1 VTRALIF
8 FAAFFGAIV
17 VPQLVAHGLN
27 YLYPAQPRFG
37 ENEGALRATPAGF
50 ADPSLIFGPSVR
62 RELMQDARPAYPQ
75 VLGGAEVAQ
84 FGLTATGASVTAAR
98 FASSDAATQARYAL
112 FRMLGKVN
120 TEEDAQGFYHFAW
133 PQSGHSAIAGSAGRT
148 FMMWVAPDR
157 DSVQRLRAESRA
169 FQDLVP
175 PPRTGVGGVVDAVR
189 GWRPAMYIAPIG
201 LYTLFVAWLFLRLV
215 VWATEV
221 APQPVASA
229 AGAQVLKERLLG
241 VRFLNSPITIGAGKA
256 ENQLVVDWKYA
267 DATWADHARAHGMRK
282 SHRLILELDEA
293 TRTVRCRE
301 FHTESGWDAGS
312 GGASI
317 QWKASWEIVFYQ
329 YEHERVFGLQ
339 IGPDGKLAPALSYA
353 YTFDL
358 REMKNPII
366 AAVSAAGWRWRQVFF
381 FSPAWLRWLHG

>member
-27 YLYPAQPRFG
+27 YLYPAQPTFG
-37 ENEGALRATPAGF
+37 EDEGALRATPSGF
-50 ADPSLIFGPSVR
+50 TDPSLVFGTSVH
-62 RELMQDARPAYPQ
+62 RELMQDARPVYPQ

-84 FGLTATGASVTAAR
+84 FGLTANGASVTAAR
-98 FASSDAATQARYAL
+98 FATSDAATQARYAL

-120 TEEDAQGFYHFAW
+120 AEEDGQGFYHFAW

-157 DSVQRLRAESRA
+157 DSLQRLRGESRA
-169 FQDLVP
+169 FHELSP
-175 PPRTGVGGVVDAVR
+175 PPRTGVGGFVDAVR
-189 GWRPAMYIAPIG
+189 SWPPMSYFAIVGVYA
-201 LYTLFVAWLFLRLV
+201 LFVSWLFLRLV
-215 VWATEV
+215 VWATQV
-221 APQPVASA
+221 PPQPVTTA
-229 AGAQVLKERLLG
+229 AGASVLRERLLG
-241 VRFLNSPITIGAGKA
+241 VRFLESPITIGPGRAG
-256 ENQLVVDWKYA
+256 NQLVVDWKYA
-267 DATWADHARAHGMRK
+267 DATWADHARAHGLRK

-301 FHTESGWDAGS
+301 FHAESGWDAGA

-329 YEHERVFGLQ
+329 YEHQRVYGLQ
-339 IGPDGKLAPALSYA
+339 VGRDGKLAPSLSYA

-366 AAVSAAGWRWRQVFF
+366 AAVTAAGWRWRQVFF
-381 FSPAWLRWLHG
+381 FSPPWLRWLHG